1 MANPNPKTEQLIPFP
16 QVGEEPLSKKPISF
30 RIPQS
35 DYDRLMRL
43 PREQRLKLLRQSIK
57 SNLDQLE
64 KEYA

>member
-1 MANPNPKTEQLIPFP
+1 MANPKPKTEYLIPFP
-16 QVGEEPLSKKPISF
+16 QVGEEPLSKKPVYI

-43 PREQRLKLLRQSIK
+43 PREKRLSLLRQSIK
-57 SNLDQLE
+57 SGLDQLE